1 MYKNIIKIGVIAVL
15 AITLNACSSKTYK
28 IKQESDKIVNEVPK
42 WYMADFDVKKHCD
55 ISMWSNNKIIK
66 NKDDDKAC
74 IFGVGTSV
82 SPSLE
87 LAIEKAKLIAKA
99 EMADIVA
106 GEMNKKAK
114 IFVTEIGKTNVKTV
128 VTEVETA
135 MVNIIANTP
144 VRGYEIFAQE
154 VTRTKN
160 GYYRAWIGLR
170 LPLGEF
176 NKMYDYTIQ
185 EVVDSHKIKLKAA
198 EAFKSVEDTAKKKKE
213 GNNE

>member
-1 MYKNIIKIGVIAVL
+1 MYKSIWKTVGVLLFAVL
-15 AITLNACSSKTYK
+15 LTNCSSTKYK
-28 IKQESDKIVNEVPK
+28 IKQESDKIVTEVPQ
-42 WYMADFDVKKHCD
+42 WYMANFDDKKHCD
-55 ISMWSNNKIIK
+55 ISMWANKPIVK
-66 NKDDDKAC
+66 SEDDDKVC
-74 IFGVGTSV
+74 IYGVGTSV

-114 IFVTEIGKTNVKTV
+114 IFVTEIGKTNQKTV
-128 VTEVETA
+128 VEDVETA
-135 MVNIIANTP
+135 LVNVISNTP

-154 VTRTKN
+154 VTRTKK

-176 NKMYDYTIQ
+176 NKMYDYTIA
-185 EVVDSHKIKLKAA
+185 EVVDSHKIKLKAL
-198 EAFKSVEDTAKKKKE
+198 EAFEDVESTSNEKKND
-213 GNNE
+213 G

>member
-1 MYKNIIKIGVIAVL
+1 MYKSIWKTVGVLLFAVL
-15 AITLNACSSKTYK
+15 LTNCSSTKYK
-28 IKQESDKIVNEVPK
+28 IKQESDKIVTEVPQ
-42 WYMADFDVKKHCD
+42 WYMANFDEKKHCD
-55 ISMWSNNKIIK
+55 ISMWANKPIVK
-66 NKDDDKAC
+66 SEDDDKVC
-74 IFGVGTSV
+74 IYGVGTSV

-114 IFVTEIGKTNVKTV
+114 IFVTEIGKTNQKTV
-128 VTEVETA
+128 VEDVETA
-135 MVNIIANTP
+135 LVNVISNTP

-154 VTRTKN
+154 VTRTKK

-176 NKMYDYTIQ
+176 NKMYDYTIA
-185 EVVDSHKIKLKAA
+185 EVVDSHKIKLKALK
-198 EAFKSVEDTAKKKKE
+198 AFEDVESTSDEKKND
-213 GNNE
+213 G

>member
-1 MYKNIIKIGVIAVL
+1 MYKSIWKTVGVLLFAVL
-15 AITLNACSSKTYK
+15 LTNCSYTKYK
-28 IKQESDKIVNEVPK
+28 IKQESDKIVTEVPQ
-42 WYMADFDVKKHCD
+42 WYMANFDEKKHCD
-55 ISMWSNNKIIK
+55 ISMWANKPIVK
-66 NKDDDKAC
+66 SEDDDKVC
-74 IFGVGTSV
+74 IYGVGTSV

-114 IFVTEIGKTNVKTV
+114 IFVTEIGKTNQKTV
-128 VTEVETA
+128 VEDVETA
-135 MVNIIANTP
+135 LVNVISNTP

-154 VTRTKN
+154 VTRTKK

-176 NKMYDYTIQ
+176 NKMYDYTIA
-185 EVVDSHKIKLKAA
+185 EVVDSHKIKLKAL
-198 EAFKSVEDTAKKKKE
+198 EAFEDVESTSNEKKND
-213 GNNE
+213 G

>member
-1 MYKNIIKIGVIAVL
+1 MYKSIWKTVGVLLFAVL
-15 AITLNACSSKTYK
+15 LTNCSSTKYK
-28 IKQESDKIVNEVPK
+28 IKQESDKIVTEVPQ
-42 WYMADFDVKKHCD
+42 WYMANFDEKKHCD
-55 ISMWSNNKIIK
+55 ISMWANKPIVK
-66 NKDDDKAC
+66 SEDDDKVC
-74 IFGVGTSV
+74 SYGVGTSV

-114 IFVTEIGKTNVKTV
+114 IFVTEIGKTNQKTV
-128 VTEVETA
+128 VEDVETA
-135 MVNIIANTP
+135 LVNVISNTP

-154 VTRTKN
+154 VTRTKK

-176 NKMYDYTIQ
+176 NKMYDYTIA
-185 EVVDSHKIKLKAA
+185 EVVDSHKIKLKAL
-198 EAFKSVEDTAKKKKE
+198 EAFEDVESTSNEKKND
-213 GNNE
+213 G

>member
-1 MYKNIIKIGVIAVL
+1 MYKNIWKTVGVLLFAVL
-15 AITLNACSSKTYK
+15 LTNCSSTKYK
-28 IKQESDKIVNEVPK
+28 IKQESDKIVTEVPQ
-42 WYMADFDVKKHCD
+42 WYMANFDDKKHCD
-55 ISMWSNNKIIK
+55 ISKWANKPIFK
-66 NKDDDKAC
+66 SKDDEKVC

-114 IFVTEIGKTNVKTV
+114 IFVTEIGKTNQKTV
-128 VTEVETA
+128 VEEVETA
-135 MVNIIANTP
+135 LVNVISNTP

-154 VTRTKN
+154 VTRTKK

-176 NKMYDYTIQ
+176 NKMYDYTIA
-185 EVVDSHKIKLKAA
+185 EVVDSHKIKLKAI
-198 EAFKSVEDTAKKKKE
+198 EAFNDVESTSNEKK
-213 GNNE
+213 NNE

>member
-1 MYKNIIKIGVIAVL
+1 MYKSIWKTVGVLLFAVL
-15 AITLNACSSKTYK
+15 LTNCSSTKYK
-28 IKQESDKIVNEVPK
+28 IKQESDKIVTEVPQ
-42 WYMADFDVKKHCD
+42 WYMANFDEKKHSD
-55 ISMWSNNKIIK
+55 ISMWANKPIVK
-66 NKDDDKAC
+66 SEDDDKVC
-74 IFGVGTSV
+74 IYGVGTSV

-114 IFVTEIGKTNVKTV
+114 IFVTEIGKTNQKTV
-128 VTEVETA
+128 VEDVETA
-135 MVNIIANTP
+135 LVNVISNTP

-154 VTRTKN
+154 VTRTKK

-176 NKMYDYTIQ
+176 NKMYDYTIA
-185 EVVDSHKIKLKAA
+185 EVVDSHKIKLKAL
-198 EAFKSVEDTAKKKKE
+198 EAFEDVESTSNEKKND
-213 GNNE
+213 G

>member
-1 MYKNIIKIGVIAVL
+1 MYKNIWKTVSVLLFAVL
-15 AITLNACSSKTYK
+15 LTNCSSTKYK
-28 IKQESDKIVNEVPK
+28 IKQESDKIVTEVPQ
-42 WYMADFDVKKHCD
+42 WYMANFDEKKHCD
-55 ISMWSNNKIIK
+55 ISMWANKPIVK
-66 NKDDDKAC
+66 SEDDDKVC
-74 IFGVGTSV
+74 IYGVGTSV

-114 IFVTEIGKTNVKTV
+114 IFVTEIGKTNQKTV
-128 VTEVETA
+128 VEDVETA
-135 MVNIIANTP
+135 LVNVISNTP

-154 VTRTKN
+154 VTRTKK

-176 NKMYDYTIQ
+176 NKMYDYTIA
-185 EVVDSHKIKLKAA
+185 EVVDSHKIKLKALK
-198 EAFKSVEDTAKKKKE
+198 AFEDVESTSNEKKND
-213 GNNE
+213 G

>member
-1 MYKNIIKIGVIAVL
+1 MYSILKIVGVIL
-15 AITLNACSSKTYK
+15 FGLLLTNCSSNNYK
-28 IKQESDKIVNEVPK
+28 IKQESDKIVTKVPM
-42 WYMADFDVKKHCD
+42 WYMGNFDIKKHCD
-55 ISMWSNNKIIK
+55 ISMWANNKIIK
-66 NKDDDKAC
+66 NEDDDKVC

-99 EMADIVA
+99 EMADIIA

-135 MVNIIANTP
+135 LVNIISNTP

-176 NKMYDYTIQ
+176 NKMYDYTIA
-185 EVVDSHKIKLKAA
+185 EVIDAHNLKLKVA
-198 EAFKSVEDTAKKKKE
+198 EAFKSVEDTANEKKK
-213 GNNE
+213 NEQ

>member
-1 MYKNIIKIGVIAVL
+1 MYKSIWKTVGVLLFAVL
-15 AITLNACSSKTYK
+15 LTNCSSTKYK
-28 IKQESDKIVNEVPK
+28 IKQESDKIVTEVPQ
-42 WYMADFDVKKHCD
+42 WYMANFDDKKHCD
-55 ISMWSNNKIIK
+55 ISMWANKPIVK
-66 NKDDDKAC
+66 SEDDDKAC

-114 IFVTEIGKTNVKTV
+114 IFVTEIGKTNQKTV
-128 VTEVETA
+128 VEEVETA
-135 MVNIIANTP
+135 LVNVISNTP

-154 VTRTKN
+154 VTRTKK

-176 NKMYDYTIQ
+176 NKMYDYTIA
-185 EVVDSHKIKLKAA
+185 EVVDSHKIKLKAL
-198 EAFKSVEDTAKKKKE
+198 EAFEDVESTSNEKKND
-213 GNNE
+213 G

>member
-1 MYKNIIKIGVIAVL
+1 MGVIL
-15 AITLNACSSKTYK
+15 FGLLLTNCSSSKYK
-28 IKQESDKIVNEVPK
+28 IKQESDKIVTKVPM
-42 WYMADFDVKKHCD
+42 WYMGNFDIKKHCD
-55 ISMWSNNKIIK
+55 ISKWANKPIVK
-66 NKDDDKAC
+66 SKDDEKVC

-99 EMADIVA
+99 EMADIIA

-135 MVNIIANTP
+135 LVNIISNTP

-176 NKMYDYTIQ
+176 NKMYDYTIA
-185 EVVDSHKIKLKAA
+185 EVIDAHNLKLKAA
-198 EAFKSVEDTAKKKKE
+198 EAFKSVEDTANEKK
-213 GNNE
+213 NNEQ

>member
-1 MYKNIIKIGVIAVL
+1 MYKSIWKTVGVLLFAVL
-15 AITLNACSSKTYK
+15 LTNCSSTKYK
-28 IKQESDKIVNEVPK
+28 IKQESDKIVTEVPQ
-42 WYMADFDVKKHCD
+42 WYMANFDEKKHCD
-55 ISMWSNNKIIK
+55 ISMWANKPIVK
-66 NKDDDKAC
+66 SEDDDKVC
-74 IFGVGTSV
+74 IYGVGTSV

-114 IFVTEIGKTNVKTV
+114 IFVTEIGKTNQKTV
-128 VTEVETA
+128 VEDVETA
-135 MVNIIANTP
+135 LINVISNTP

-154 VTRTKN
+154 VTRTKK

-176 NKMYDYTIQ
+176 NKMYDYTIA
-185 EVVDSHKIKLKAA
+185 EVVDSHKIKLKALK
-198 EAFKSVEDTAKKKKE
+198 AFEDVESTSDEKKND
-213 GNNE
+213 G

>member
-1 MYKNIIKIGVIAVL
+1 MYKSIWKTVGVLLFAVL
-15 AITLNACSSKTYK
+15 LTNCSSTKYK
-28 IKQESDKIVNEVPK
+28 IKQESDKIVTEVPQ
-42 WYMADFDVKKHCD
+42 WYMANFDDKKHCD
-55 ISMWSNNKIIK
+55 ISMWANKPIVK
-66 NKDDDKAC
+66 SEDDDKAC

-114 IFVTEIGKTNVKTV
+114 IFVTEIGKTNQKTV
-128 VTEVETA
+128 VEEVETA
-135 MVNIIANTP
+135 LVNVISNTP

-154 VTRTKN
+154 VTRTKK

-170 LPLGEF
+170 LHLVEF
-176 NKMYDYTIQ
+176 NKMYDYTIA
-185 EVVDSHKIKLKAA
+185 EVVDSHKIKLKAL
-198 EAFKSVEDTAKKKKE
+198 EAFEDVESTSNEKKND
-213 GNNE
+213 G

>member
-1 MYKNIIKIGVIAVL
+1 MYKSIWKTVGVLLFAVL
-15 AITLNACSSKTYK
+15 LTNCSSTKYK
-28 IKQESDKIVNEVPK
+28 IKQESDKIVTEVPQ
-42 WYMADFDVKKHCD
+42 WYMANFDDKKHCD
-55 ISMWSNNKIIK
+55 ISMWANKPIVK
-66 NKDDDKAC
+66 SEDDDKVC
-74 IFGVGTSV
+74 IYGVGTSV

-114 IFVTEIGKTNVKTV
+114 IFVTEIGKTNQKTV
-128 VTEVETA
+128 VEEVETA
-135 MVNIIANTP
+135 LVNVISNTP

-154 VTRTKN
+154 VTRTKK

-176 NKMYDYTIQ
+176 NKMYDYTIA
-185 EVVDSHKIKLKAA
+185 EVVDSHKIKLKAL
-198 EAFKSVEDTAKKKKE
+198 EAFEDVESTSNEKKND
-213 GNNE
+213 G

>member
-1 MYKNIIKIGVIAVL
+1 MYKSIWKTVGVLLFAVL
-15 AITLNACSSKTYK
+15 LTNCSSTKYK
-28 IKQESDKIVNEVPK
+28 IKQESDKIVTEVPQ
-42 WYMADFDVKKHCD
+42 WYMANFDDKKHCD
-55 ISMWSNNKIIK
+55 ISMWANKPIVK
-66 NKDDDKAC
+66 SEDDDKVC
-74 IFGVGTSV
+74 IYGVGTSV

-114 IFVTEIGKTNVKTV
+114 IFVTEIGKTNQKTV
-128 VTEVETA
+128 VEEVETA
-135 MVNIIANTP
+135 LVNVISNTP

-154 VTRTKN
+154 VTRTKK

-176 NKMYDYTIQ
+176 NKMYDYTIA
-185 EVVDSHKIKLKAA
+185 EVVDSHKIKLKAI
-198 EAFKSVEDTAKKKKE
+198 EAFNDVESTSNEKK
-213 GNNE
+213 NNEQ

>member
-1 MYKNIIKIGVIAVL
+1 MYKSIVKIVGVIL
-15 AITLNACSSKTYK
+15 FGLLLTNCSSSKYT
-28 IKQESDKIVNEVPK
+28 IKQESNKIVTKVPM
-42 WYMADFDVKKHCD
+42 WYMGNFDVKKHCD
-55 ISMWSNNKIIK
+55 ISMWANNKIIK
-66 NKDDDKAC
+66 TDDDDKVC

-99 EMADIVA
+99 EMADIIA

-135 MVNIIANTP
+135 LVNIISNTP

-170 LPLGEF
+170 LPLGDF
-176 NKMYDYTIQ
+176 NKMYDYTIA
-185 EVVDSHKIKLKAA
+185 EVIDAHNLKIKAA
-198 EAFKSVEDTAKKKKE
+198 EAFKSVEETANEKKD
-213 GNNE
+213 NEQ

>member
-1 MYKNIIKIGVIAVL
+1 MYKSIWKTVGVLLFAVL
-15 AITLNACSSKTYK
+15 LTNCSSTKYK
-28 IKQESDKIVNEVPK
+28 IKQESDKIVTEVPQ
-42 WYMADFDVKKHCD
+42 WYMANFDEKKHCD
-55 ISMWSNNKIIK
+55 ISMWANKPIVK
-66 NKDDDKAC
+66 SEDDDKVC
-74 IFGVGTSV
+74 IYGVGTSV

-114 IFVTEIGKTNVKTV
+114 IFVTEIGKTNQKTV
-128 VTEVETA
+128 VEDVETA
-135 MVNIIANTP
+135 LVNVISNTP

-154 VTRTKN
+154 VTRTKK

-176 NKMYDYTIQ
+176 NKMYDYTIA
-185 EVVDSHKIKLKAA
+185 EVVDSHKIKLKAI
-198 EAFKSVEDTAKKKKE
+198 EAFNDVESTSNEKK
-213 GNNE
+213 NNEQ

>member
-1 MYKNIIKIGVIAVL
+1 MYSILKIVGVIL
-15 AITLNACSSKTYK
+15 FGLLLTNCSSNNYK
-28 IKQESDKIVNEVPK
+28 IKQESDKIVTKVPM
-42 WYMADFDVKKHCD
+42 WYMGNFDIKKHCD
-55 ISMWSNNKIIK
+55 ISMWANNKIIK
-66 NKDDDKAC
+66 NEDDDKVC

-99 EMADIVA
+99 EMADIIA

-135 MVNIIANTP
+135 LVNIISNTP

-176 NKMYDYTIQ
+176 NKMYDYTIA
-185 EVVDSHKIKLKAA
+185 EVIDAHNLKLKAA
-198 EAFKSVEDTAKKKKE
+198 EAFKSVEDTANEKKK
-213 GNNE
+213 NEQ

>member
-1 MYKNIIKIGVIAVL
+1 MYKSIWKTVGVLLFAVL
-15 AITLNACSSKTYK
+15 LTNCSSTKYK
-28 IKQESDKIVNEVPK
+28 IKQESDKIVTEVPQ
-42 WYMADFDVKKHCD
+42 WYMANFDEKKHCD
-55 ISMWSNNKIIK
+55 ISMWANKPIVK
-66 NKDDDKAC
+66 SEDDDKAC

-114 IFVTEIGKTNVKTV
+114 IFVTEIGKTNQKTV
-128 VTEVETA
+128 VEEVETA
-135 MVNIIANTP
+135 LVNVISNTP

-154 VTRTKN
+154 VTRTKK

-176 NKMYDYTIQ
+176 NKMYDYTIA
-185 EVVDSHKIKLKAA
+185 EVVDSHKIKLKAL
-198 EAFKSVEDTAKKKKE
+198 EAFEDVESTSNEKKND
-213 GNNE
+213 G

>member
-1 MYKNIIKIGVIAVL
+1 MYKSIWKTVGVLLFAVL
-15 AITLNACSSKTYK
+15 LTNCSSTKYK
-28 IKQESDKIVNEVPK
+28 IKQESDKIVTEVPQ
-42 WYMADFDVKKHCD
+42 WYMANFDEKKHCD
-55 ISMWSNNKIIK
+55 ISMWANKPIVK
-66 NKDDDKAC
+66 SEDDDKVC
-74 IFGVGTSV
+74 IYGVGTSV

-114 IFVTEIGKTNVKTV
+114 IFVTEIGKTNQKTV
-128 VTEVETA
+128 VEDVETA
-135 MVNIIANTP
+135 LVNVISNTP

-154 VTRTKN
+154 VTRTKK

-176 NKMYDYTIQ
+176 NKMYDYTIA
-185 EVVDSHKIKLKAA
+185 EVVDSHKIKLKAL
-198 EAFKSVEDTAKKKKE
+198 EAFEDVESTSNEKKND
-213 GNNE
+213 G

>member
-1 MYKNIIKIGVIAVL
+1 MYKSIWKTVGVLLFAVL
-15 AITLNACSSKTYK
+15 LTNCSSTKYK
-28 IKQESDKIVNEVPK
+28 IKQESDKIFTEVPQ
-42 WYMADFDVKKHCD
+42 WYMANFDEKKHCD
-55 ISMWSNNKIIK
+55 ISMWANKPIVK
-66 NKDDDKAC
+66 SEDDDKAC

-114 IFVTEIGKTNVKTV
+114 IFVTEIGKTNQKTV
-128 VTEVETA
+128 VEEVETA
-135 MVNIIANTP
+135 LVNVISNTP

-154 VTRTKN
+154 VTRTKK

-176 NKMYDYTIQ
+176 NSMYDYTIA
-185 EVVDSHKIKLKAA
+185 EVVDSHKIKLKAI
-198 EAFKSVEDTAKKKKE
+198 EAFNDVESTSNEKK
-213 GNNE
+213 NNEQ

>member
-1 MYKNIIKIGVIAVL
+1 MYKSIWKTVGVLLFAVL
-15 AITLNACSSKTYK
+15 LTNCSSTKYK
-28 IKQESDKIVNEVPK
+28 IKQESDKIVTEVPQ
-42 WYMADFDVKKHCD
+42 WYMANFDEKKHCD
-55 ISMWSNNKIIK
+55 ISMWANKPIVK
-66 NKDDDKAC
+66 SEDDDKVC
-74 IFGVGTSV
+74 IYGVGTSV

-114 IFVTEIGKTNVKTV
+114 IFVTEIGKTNQKTV
-128 VTEVETA
+128 VEDVETA
-135 MVNIIANTP
+135 LVNVISNTP

-154 VTRTKN
+154 VTRTKK

-176 NKMYDYTIQ
+176 NKMYDYTIA
-185 EVVDSHKIKLKAA
+185 EVVDSHKIKLKAL
-198 EAFKSVEDTAKKKKE
+198 EAFEDVESTRNEKKND
-213 GNNE
+213 G

>member
-1 MYKNIIKIGVIAVL
+1 MYKSIWKTVGVLLFAVL
-15 AITLNACSSKTYK
+15 LTNCSSTKYK
-28 IKQESDKIVNEVPK
+28 IKQESDKIFTEVPQ
-42 WYMADFDVKKHCD
+42 WYMANFDEKKHCD
-55 ISMWSNNKIIK
+55 ISMWANKPIVK
-66 NKDDDKAC
+66 SEDDDKAC

-114 IFVTEIGKTNVKTV
+114 IFVTEIGKTNQKTV
-128 VTEVETA
+128 VEEVETA
-135 MVNIIANTP
+135 LVNVISNTP

-154 VTRTKN
+154 VTRTKK

-176 NKMYDYTIQ
+176 NKMYDYTIA
-185 EVVDSHKIKLKAA
+185 EVVDSHKIKLKAL
-198 EAFKSVEDTAKKKKE
+198 EAFEDVESTSNEKKND
-213 GNNE
+213 G

>member
-1 MYKNIIKIGVIAVL
+1 MYKSIWKTVGVLLFAVL
-15 AITLNACSSKTYK
+15 LTNCSSTKYK
-28 IKQESDKIVNEVPK
+28 IKQESDKIVTEVPQ
-42 WYMADFDVKKHCD
+42 WYMANFDEKKHCD
-55 ISMWSNNKIIK
+55 ISMWANKPIVK
-66 NKDDDKAC
+66 SEDDDKVC
-74 IFGVGTSV
+74 IYGVGTSV

-114 IFVTEIGKTNVKTV
+114 IFVTEIGKTNQKTV
-128 VTEVETA
+128 VEDVETA
-135 MVNIIANTP
+135 LVNVISNTP

-154 VTRTKN
+154 VPRTKK

-176 NKMYDYTIQ
+176 NKMYDYTIA
-185 EVVDSHKIKLKAA
+185 EVVDSHKIKLKAL
-198 EAFKSVEDTAKKKKE
+198 EAFEDVESTSNEKKND
-213 GNNE
+213 G

>member
-1 MYKNIIKIGVIAVL
+1 MYKSIWKTVGVLLFAVL
-15 AITLNACSSKTYK
+15 LTNCSSTKYK
-28 IKQESDKIVNEVPK
+28 IKQESDKIVTEVPQ
-42 WYMADFDVKKHCD
+42 WYMANFDDKKHCD
-55 ISMWSNNKIIK
+55 ISMWANKPIVK
-66 NKDDDKAC
+66 SEDDDKAC

-114 IFVTEIGKTNVKTV
+114 IFVTEIGKTNQKTV
-128 VTEVETA
+128 VEEVETA
-135 MVNIIANTP
+135 LVNVISNTP

-154 VTRTKN
+154 VTRTKK

-176 NKMYDYTIQ
+176 NKMYDYTIA
-185 EVVDSHKIKLKAA
+185 EVVDSHKIKLKAI
-198 EAFKSVEDTAKKKKE
+198 EAFNDVESTSNEKK
-213 GNNE
+213 NNEQ

>member
-1 MYKNIIKIGVIAVL
+1 MYKSIWKTVGVLLFAVL
-15 AITLNACSSKTYK
+15 LTNCSSTKYK
-28 IKQESDKIVNEVPK
+28 IKQESDKIVTEVPQ
-42 WYMADFDVKKHCD
+42 WYMANFDEKKHCD
-55 ISMWSNNKIIK
+55 ISMWANKPIVK
-66 NKDDDKAC
+66 SEDDDKVC
-74 IFGVGTSV
+74 IYGVGTSV

-114 IFVTEIGKTNVKTV
+114 IFVTEIGKTNQKTV
-128 VTEVETA
+128 VEDVETA
-135 MVNIIANTP
+135 LINVISNTP

-154 VTRTKN
+154 VTRTKK

-176 NKMYDYTIQ
+176 NKMYDYTIA
-185 EVVDSHKIKLKAA
+185 EVVDSHKIKLKALK
-198 EAFKSVEDTAKKKKE
+198 AFEDVESTSNEKKND
-213 GNNE
+213 G

>member
-1 MYKNIIKIGVIAVL
+1 
-15 AITLNACSSKTYK
+15 
-28 IKQESDKIVNEVPK
+28 
-42 WYMADFDVKKHCD
+42 MANFDIKKHCN
-55 ISMWSNNKIIK
+55 ISMWANKPIIK
-66 NKDDDKAC
+66 SEDDDKAC

-114 IFVTEIGKTNVKTV
+114 IFVTEIGKTNQKTV
-128 VTEVETA
+128 VEEVETA
-135 MVNIIANTP
+135 LVNVISNTP

-154 VTRTKN
+154 VTRTKQ
-160 GYYRAWIGLR
+160 GYFRAWIGLR

-176 NKMYDYTIQ
+176 NKMYDYTIA
-185 EVVDSHKIKLKAA
+185 EVVDSHKIKLKAI
-198 EAFKSVEDTAKKKKE
+198 EAFNDVESTSNEKK
-213 GNNE
+213 NNE

>member
-1 MYKNIIKIGVIAVL
+1 MYKSIWKTVGVLLFAVL
-15 AITLNACSSKTYK
+15 LTNCSSTKYK
-28 IKQESDKIVNEVPK
+28 IKQESDKIVTEVPQ
-42 WYMADFDVKKHCD
+42 WYMANFDEKKHCD
-55 ISMWSNNKIIK
+55 ISMWANKPIVK
-66 NKDDDKAC
+66 SEDDDKVC
-74 IFGVGTSV
+74 IYGVGTSV

-114 IFVTEIGKTNVKTV
+114 IFVTEIGKTNQKTV
-128 VTEVETA
+128 VEDVETA
-135 MVNIIANTP
+135 LVNVISNTP

-154 VTRTKN
+154 VTRTKK

-176 NKMYDYTIQ
+176 NKMYDYTIA
-185 EVVDSHKIKLKAA
+185 EVVDSHKIKLKALK
-198 EAFKSVEDTAKKKKE
+198 AFEDVESTSNEKKND
-213 GNNE
+213 G

>member
-1 MYKNIIKIGVIAVL
+1 MYKSIWKTVGVLLFAVL
-15 AITLNACSSKTYK
+15 LTNCSSTKYK
-28 IKQESDKIVNEVPK
+28 IKQESDKIVTEVPQ
-42 WYMADFDVKKHCD
+42 WYMANFDEKKHCD
-55 ISMWSNNKIIK
+55 ISMWANKPIVK
-66 NKDDDKAC
+66 SEDDDKAC

-114 IFVTEIGKTNVKTV
+114 IFVTEIGKTNQKTV
-128 VTEVETA
+128 VEDVETA
-135 MVNIIANTP
+135 LVNVISNTP

-154 VTRTKN
+154 VTRTKK

-176 NKMYDYTIQ
+176 NKMYDYTIA
-185 EVVDSHKIKLKAA
+185 EVVDSHKIKLKAL
-198 EAFKSVEDTAKKKKE
+198 EAFEDVESTSNEKKND
-213 GNNE
+213 G

>member
-1 MYKNIIKIGVIAVL
+1 MYKSIWKTVGVLLFAVL
-15 AITLNACSSKTYK
+15 LTNCSSTKYK
-28 IKQESDKIVNEVPK
+28 IKQESDKIVTEVPQ
-42 WYMADFDVKKHCD
+42 WYMANFDEKKHCD
-55 ISMWSNNKIIK
+55 ISMWANKPIVK
-66 NKDDDKAC
+66 SEDDDKVC
-74 IFGVGTSV
+74 IYGVGTSV

-114 IFVTEIGKTNVKTV
+114 IFVTEIGKTNQKTV
-128 VTEVETA
+128 VEEVETA
-135 MVNIIANTP
+135 LVNVISNTP

-154 VTRTKN
+154 VTRTKK

-176 NKMYDYTIQ
+176 NKMYDYTIA
-185 EVVDSHKIKLKAA
+185 EVVDSHKIKLKAI
-198 EAFKSVEDTAKKKKE
+198 EAFNDVESTSNEKK
-213 GNNE
+213 NNEQ

>member
-1 MYKNIIKIGVIAVL
+1 MYKSIWKTVGVLLFAVL
-15 AITLNACSSKTYK
+15 LTNCSSTKYK
-28 IKQESDKIVNEVPK
+28 IKQESDKIVTEVPQ
-42 WYMADFDVKKHCD
+42 WYMANFDEKKHCD
-55 ISMWSNNKIIK
+55 ISMWANKPIVK
-66 NKDDDKAC
+66 SEDDDKVC
-74 IFGVGTSV
+74 IYGVGTSV

-114 IFVTEIGKTNVKTV
+114 IFVTEIGKTNQKTV
-128 VTEVETA
+128 VEDVETA
-135 MVNIIANTP
+135 LINVISNTP

-154 VTRTKN
+154 VTRTKK

-176 NKMYDYTIQ
+176 NKMYDYTIA
-185 EVVDSHKIKLKAA
+185 EVVDSHKIKLKAL
-198 EAFKSVEDTAKKKKE
+198 EAFNDVESTSNEKKND
-213 GNNE
+213 G